1 MECTFYNIGKKRNS
15 TLQPE
20 QGTTVQVQLKAPCSI
35 TEPIITITTATAP
48 VFTYAY
54 IPSFHRYYFIRE
66 WTYQNAIWEASL
78 TVDVLASF
86 KNLIRGLTCYID
98 RSASNYDGSI
108 IDTLYPA
115 KTGTTFQVTAL
126 SAPWTALTVSGGTFI
141 LGVVGLDTGVGRLGA
156 VSYYAVD
163 TAGLNSLLNFLF
175 SNNIW
180 NASGISEIGEG
191 LYKAIFN
198 PFQYIVS
205 CVWVPVA
212 RSAISTTSTTI
223 KLGYWDTQVSA
234 YGVTLYTL
242 GTLNFNATL
251 PAHPQAS
258 RGSYLNFAP
267 YTQRTLYCP
276 PFGSIPIESDFYARG
291 NVLQCITHID
301 IITGQATMRVG
312 MGANTSEVVYF
323 TERTGMLGVPIQ
335 LAQMLS
341 DYSHTIST
349 LQSGISGGVAGL
361 VSGAIGATAMSA
373 IEARSPKITSQGANG
388 SLISFTMPPTV
399 VSEFSPIADEDL
411 ADYGRPCLKKLML
424 ANLTGYIKCAEAH
437 ADFPGLLDG
446 EREAIENF
454 LTGGFYM
461 E

>member
-1 MECTFYNIGKKRNS
+1 MDCTLYNFGKKRNS
-15 TLQPE
+15 TLQPT

-35 TEPIITITTATAP
+35 TEPIITITAATSPA
-48 VFTYAY
+48 FTYAY
-54 IPSFHRYYFIRE
+54 IPSFRRYYFIKE
-66 WTYQNAIWEASL
+66 WTYRNAIWEAAL

-86 KNLIRGLTCYID
+86 KNLIKGLTCYVE

-115 KTGTTFQVTAL
+115 KTGTTFQVTSLA
-126 SAPWTALTVSGGTFI
+126 APWTTLTVSGGTFI
-141 LGVVGLDTGVGRLGA
+141 LGVIGLDTGVGRLGA

-163 TAGLNSLLNFLF
+163 TAGLNSLLHFLF
-175 SNNIW
+175 SNDIW
-180 NASGISEIGEG
+180 NASGIDEIGEG

-212 RSAISTTSTTI
+212 QSGISTTATTI
-223 KLGYWDTQVSA
+223 KLGYWDTNVSA

-242 GTLNFNATL
+242 GTLNFHATL

-291 NVLQCITHID
+291 NVLQCITHFD
-301 IITGQATMRVG
+301 IITGQATIRVG
-312 MGANTSEVVYF
+312 MGASTNDVVYF

-341 DYSHTIST
+341 DYSHTLST
-349 LQSGISGGVAGL
+349 LQSGISGGLTGI
-361 VSGAIGATAMSA
+361 VSGAIAATAMSA
-373 IEARSPKITSQGANG
+373 IEAKSPKITSQGANG
-388 SLISFTMPPTV
+388 SLISFTMPPVV

-411 ADYGRPCLKKLML
+411 PDYGRPCLKKLL
-424 ANLTGYIKCAEAH
+424 LTNLTGYIKCAEAH